1 MSISLVC
8 ASGSS
13 HSQSLLSLVRSL
25 VLCKRFGLFLNR
37 SSCPFRAV
45 ISHSSN
51 VRLISFEHSH
61 GHEIPSEPPHPTRNL
76 PASRPA
82 TRMPL
87 LGKSV
92 HPEAGMWRSFALQA
106 ADLTRPGERHGRSC
120 PLALLGREGPVL
132 CWSPSSQLGA
142 RPETES
148 QRKSDM
154 NAAWNRQLATDTA
167 HRQAVPRDRF
177 NRYESKYTPDCGA
190 MMSYA
195 MYA

>member
-25 VLCKRFGLFLNR
+25 VLCKRFGLCPNR

-92 HPEAGMWRSFALQA
+92 HPEAGMWRSVALQA
-106 ADLTRPGERHGRSC
+106 ADLTRPGDMDDLVHLRFSAVKVQCFAGVHRRSLEPGLKLSLSANPC
-120 PLALLGREGPVL
+120 
-132 CWSPSSQLGA
+132 
-142 RPETES
+142 
-148 QRKSDM
+148 
-154 NAAWNRQLATDTA
+154 
-167 HRQAVPRDRF
+167 
-177 NRYESKYTPDCGA
+177 
-190 MMSYA
+190 
-195 MYA
+195 